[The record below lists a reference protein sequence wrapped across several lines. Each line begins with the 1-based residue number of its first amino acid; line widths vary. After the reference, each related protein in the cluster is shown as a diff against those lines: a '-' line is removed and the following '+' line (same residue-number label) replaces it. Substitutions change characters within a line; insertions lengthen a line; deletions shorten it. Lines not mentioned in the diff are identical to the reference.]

1 MQKENDLMASVLYM
15 ILCGGKGQRLWPL
28 SRKNL
33 PKQFVPCNNQKTLLE
48 ATIDRLTPLRK
59 EHDQIGIVTSKEYF
73 QAIQQLIG
81 DIVDSYVIEPVG
93 KNTAPA
99 MLLACT
105 QIAKEYHDDPV
116 VVFVPSDHYIKEQDL
131 FEQAITSMTSYAEN
145 YGDIC
150 LLGVTPRGISTSY
163 GYIFTHDATTLN
175 APSNIDKFIEKPS
188 KQVAEIL
195 VASSHALWNCGIFV
209 ARNSVFLRS
218 FKQAAPT
225 LLEEMTAISENKQTY
240 ASLLP
245 CQFDTTITEKISNR
259 VVFPTTMTW
268 QDLGDLESFL
278 THNQSPT
285 ENNISVHGTN
295 NSAFSSKKMVAFL
308 GVSNICLIETDDII
322 LVKQQGESDQVKDL
336 LAQLNLQG
344 KEHLL

>member
-1 MQKENDLMASVLYM
+1 MATVLYM

-33 PKQFVPCNNQKTLLE
+33 PKQFVSCNNQKTLLE
-48 ATIDRLTPLRK
+48 TTIDRLTPLRK
-59 EHDQIGIVTSKEYF
+59 DDDQIGIVTSKEYF
-73 QAIQQLIG
+73 QAIQQLLG
-81 DIVDSYVIEPVG
+81 DVVDSYVIEPTG

-99 MLLACT
+99 MLLACS
-105 QIAKEYHDDPV
+105 QIAKEYNDDPV

-131 FEQAITSMTSYAEN
+131 FEHAIASMTAYAES

-163 GYIFTHDATTLN
+163 GYIFTHDATTFN

-188 KQVAEIL
+188 KEVAEIL

-209 ARNSVFLRS
+209 ARNSVFLRA

-225 LLEEMTAISENKQTY
+225 LFEDMHAFNNNKQSY
-240 ASLLP
+240 AALSP
-245 CQFDTTITEKISNR
+245 CQFDTAVTEKISNR
-259 VVFPTTMTW
+259 VVFPTPMTW

-278 THNQSPT
+278 MHNQQPT
-285 ENNISVHGTN
+285 ENNISVHGQN
-295 NSAFSSKKMVAFL
+295 NTAFSAKKMVAFL

-322 LVKQQGESDQVKDL
+322 LVKKQGESDQLKDL
-336 LAQLNLQG
+336 LAQLNQQG
-344 KEHLL
+344 KEDLL